1 VNEQDDIDIG
11 HEIGEHNIEVMG
23 LDIHNPVFA
32 VSAALSVLLV
42 IATLLF
48 QEQATVIFADLR
60 SWVTSTFDWF
70 FVISANLFV
79 LFCAVIT
86 VSPLG
91 RIRLGGPDAIPA
103 YGYSGWLAMLF
114 AAGAGIGLMFFGVLE
129 PITHTLNS
137 PMGIDPADTDTA
149 CAICMS
155 AAIMHWGLHAWAIY
169 AVVGLSLAFF
179 CFNRGM
185 QLTLRSAFF
194 LLFSAPRSGASSVIS
209 SISLPPRRRCRNTST

>member
-1 VNEQDDIDIG
+1 
-11 HEIGEHNIEVMG
+11 
-23 LDIHNPVFA
+23 
-32 VSAALSVLLV
+32 
-42 IATLLF
+42 
-48 QEQATVIFADLR
+48 
-60 SWVTSTFDWF
+60 
-70 FVISANLFV
+70 
-79 LFCAVIT
+79 
-86 VSPLG
+86 
-91 RIRLGGPDAIPA
+91 
-103 YGYSGWLAMLF
+103 
-114 AAGAGIGLMFFGVLE
+114 MFFGVLE

-209 SISLPPRRRCRNTST
+209 SISLPSRRRCRNTST